1 MKTPNIKETQ
11 SINKENTSISGSMP
25 NVSDLIADYKPLV
38 YAIASQYYGMEFD
51 DLVQEGML
59 SLLNAAKCFD
69 PSQGSSF
76 GSFAALCIHR
86 RLAAAVAKQQG
97 KRREEI
103 SISQLSPEEEKIFAR
118 LTELGGDIANSPEN
132 LFIQQEDNAAW
143 RKKLDALL
151 SEKEMQ
157 IVQLYLEGC
166 SYQKIADELKTSVK
180 SVDNGLQRIKR
191 KLRNSIQREKDF

>member
-11 SINKENTSISGSMP
+11 SMNNENTSISGSIP
-25 NVSDLIADYKPLV
+25 DVSELVADYRPLV
-38 YAIASQYYGMEFD
+38 YAIASRYYGMEFD

-103 SISQLSPEEEKIFAR
+103 SVSQLSPEEEKVFAK
-118 LTELGGDIANSPEN
+118 LTELGGDFANSPEN
-132 LFIQQEDNAAW
+132 LVIQQEDDAAW
-143 RKKLDALL
+143 QKKLDDLL
-151 SEKEMQ
+151 SKKEMQ
-157 IVQLYLEGC
+157 IVRLYLEGC

-180 SVDNGLQRIKR
+180 AVDNGLQRIKR
-191 KLRNSIQREKDF
+191 KLRNSMQQEKDF

>member
-38 YAIASQYYGMEFD
+38 YAIASRYYGMEFD